1 MNSEFPYKELRSSI
15 GWVYKQVETYG
26 SHIPRPLKPGLM
38 PKKIVNSKI
47 INLMYWGG

>member
-15 GWVYKQVETYG
+15 GWVYKQMETDE
-26 SHIPRPLKPGLM
+26 SHIPRPLKPRLR
-38 PKKIVNSKI
+38 PKEIVNSKI